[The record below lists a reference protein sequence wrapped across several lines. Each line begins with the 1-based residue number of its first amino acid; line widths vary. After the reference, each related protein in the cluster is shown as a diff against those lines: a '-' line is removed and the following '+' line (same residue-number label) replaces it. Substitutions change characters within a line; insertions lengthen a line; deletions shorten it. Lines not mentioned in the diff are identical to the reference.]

1 MNIVVVGAG
10 IIGLTTA
17 YYLRRDGHQVTVLER
32 NNSVGQETSYANG
45 AQLSYNFVTPLAE
58 PSVLTKL
65 PFWLTDKNAPL
76 HFKIRPDMNQ
86 WRWGL
91 KFLSLCRTHV
101 TQKYTLSLL
110 KLALESRELYHEL
123 MSKEQLDCD
132 FSSKGKLLIYSNEE
146 SLSAAAR
153 QLQFQATHGGDKY
166 QQLSSEECLKL
177 EPALISS
184 QQTVFGGLFMSKEDS
199 ADSYKFCQEMYL
211 RLKNDVHFMFNTDV
225 KKLNASAGKITS
237 LKTSAGE
244 LQFDAYVVANGVG
257 AQSLLQRHQANP
269 LVYPLK
275 GYSLT
280 YTLSQESE
288 APLCSVSDIANKVVY
303 ARLGN
308 RLRVAGMVDVGDAS
322 KDLNNHRIDLLKKQ
336 VSNFFPNL
344 RSLDAPVCWA
354 GLRPARPSSS
364 PLIKQGSLCN
374 LWLNIGHGSLG
385 FTLSTG
391 SAKLLAD
398 RIAGRQ
404 TQFSDREF

>member
-1 MNIVVVGAG
+1 MNIVVIGAG

-17 YYLRRDGHQVTVLER
+17 YYLRQDGHQVTVLEK
-32 NNSVGQETSYANG
+32 NSGAGEEASYANG

-58 PSVLTKL
+58 PSVLKKL

-76 HFKIRPDMNQ
+76 HFKIRPDMDQ

-91 KFLSLCRTHV
+91 KFLSLCRTNV
-101 TQKYTLSLL
+101 ARQYTLSLL
-110 KLALESRELYHEL
+110 KLALESRQLYHEL
-123 MSKEQLDCD
+123 MSNEQLDCN
-132 FSSKGKLLIYSNEE
+132 FSSKGKLLIYGNEE
-146 SLSAAAR
+146 SLNAAAR
-153 QLQFQATHGGDKY
+153 QLQFQAHHGGDKY
-166 QQLSSEECLKL
+166 QQLSREECLEL
-177 EPALISS
+177 EPALIPS
-184 QQTVFGGLFMSKEDS
+184 QQTIFGGLFMPNEDS
-199 ADSYKFCQEMYL
+199 ADSYKFCQEIYL
-211 RLKNDVHFMFNTDV
+211 RLKDDVHFMFNTDV
-225 KKLNASAGKITS
+225 TKLNVSAGKITS
-237 LKTSAGE
+237 LQTAAGE
-244 LQFDAYVVANGVG
+244 LKFDAYVLANGIG
-257 AQSLLQRHQANP
+257 TQSLLKGHQANP

-322 KDLNNHRIDLLKKQ
+322 KDLKNHRIDLLKKQ
-336 VSNFFPNL
+336 VATFFPNL
-344 RSLDAPVCWA
+344 RASCDPVCWA

-364 PLIKQGSLCN
+364 PLIKQGSLRN

-398 RIAGRQ
+398 RIAGRK
-404 TQFSDREF
+404 TQFSDSEF

>member
-1 MNIVVVGAG
+1 
-10 IIGLTTA
+10 
-17 YYLRRDGHQVTVLER
+17 
-32 NNSVGQETSYANG
+32 
-45 AQLSYNFVTPLAE
+45 
-58 PSVLTKL
+58 
-65 PFWLTDKNAPL
+65 
-76 HFKIRPDMNQ
+76 
-86 WRWGL
+86 
-91 KFLSLCRTHV
+91 V

-153 QLQFQATHGGDKY
+153 QLQFQATPGGDKY
-166 QQLSSEECLKL
+166 QQLSREECLKL